1 MMNYTR
7 NNEELLQK
15 YKAVE
20 ELELLRTREAKLNM
34 KVNWLQSANRQ
45 SLEDNNKQVKYTG
58 LLSFAVLLAI
68 NLNTIFLAVPCLS
81 QLLIALTKLC
91 LNIPH
96 QDLA

>member
-20 ELELLRTREAKLNM
+20 ELEFLRTREAKLNM

-45 SLEDNNKQVKYTG
+45 SLEDNNKQVKFHTG
-58 LLSFAVLLAI
+58 LPSFAVSLAI
-68 NLNTIFLAVPCLS
+68 YLNVIFLAV
-81 QLLIALTKLC
+81 LC
-91 LNIPH
+91 LISS
-96 QDLA
+96 